1 MSGNDSLIFS
11 LLADGGGLLCSCV
24 PVWSQPAINPHFPT
38 NGAQIDLLA
47 SGLHSAALDTA
58 LSHYTALC
66 CLIRCTVH
74 CAVTALC
81 CIIRCTGAQMR
92 W

>member
-1 MSGNDSLIFS
+1 M
-11 LLADGGGLLCSCV
+11 
-24 PVWSQPAINPHFPT
+24 WSEPAINPHFPT

-66 CLIRCTVH
+66 CLIRCTGGPNELVNWPDYGAGVY
-74 CAVTALC
+74 CNEME
-81 CIIRCTGAQMR
+81 CIVL
-92 W
+92 

>member
-1 MSGNDSLIFS
+1 MVEAF
-11 LLADGGGLLCSCV
+11 AH
-24 PVWSQPAINPHFPT
+24 VWSQPAINPHFPT

-74 CAVTALC
+74 CAALC
-81 CIIRCTGAQMR
+81 CTVHCTVLFNKVHWGPKCVGKLVR
-92 W
+92 LWCWGVL